1 MLGESALV
9 KVISFSP

>member
-1 MLGESALV
+1 MLGESASV